1 MRKLTRV
8 VLMRNWALTAFLTI
22 FIFWASIIKTP
33 SIIHS
38 SHWLLGNID
47 KLIHFILYSIYSL
60 SLFNSFY
67 TIKGKWYITFVTSVC
82 YGIFI
87 ECMQSFTPYRSFDLY
102 DILFNALGSFSMLFY
117 LHRYKR

>member
-1 MRKLTRV
+1 MQMLTRV
-8 VLMRNWALTAFLTI
+8 VLMRNWTLTVFLSI

-47 KLIHFILYSIYSL
+47 KLIHFVLYAIYSL
-60 SLFNSFY
+60 SLFISFNAS
-67 TIKGKWYITFVTSVC
+67 KGKCYTSFMISVS
-82 YGIFI
+82 YGFFI